1 MELTNRLWFL
11 FALLFFINCSS
22 GESDGNEDVGHEI
35 VIENAVKADVEFV
48 KSSKKVIPLET
59 TSDCLLGS
67 VDNIVANDEYI
78 FIVSERNVYQFNM
91 NGNFI
96 RVVCKQG
103 RGPNELVDI
112 RGIVL
117 KNNILYLQDFGG
129 KILMYGMDG
138 KYLKTVTLTKGDF
151 IGFYPNT
158 EDSFWIHYYL
168 YPNGTSPYYL
178 SLVDSGMQL
187 LSTWQPK
194 NERGMHIYMPERY
207 FVENSNNELF
217 YYHHTTNM
225 VYKLSEGSARAEF
238 LFNLGD
244 NAPDYNLIPT
254 LKTDEAI
261 DNEFLN
267 HYRVSEIG
275 FLHNYL
281 LFQFCECK
289 PNFVPA
295 KNWHGI
301 YDMIRG
307 KTYVVENSLSM
318 EFPSYNYA
326 IVRNGVV
333 RYNYYPIPR
342 LKGARRA
349 EIERLC
355 NKKLSDDDNP
365 IILIDT
371 IYDCKITPC

>member
-48 KSSKKVIPLET
+48 KSSKRVIPLET

-67 VDNIVANDEYI
+67 IDNIVANDEYI
-78 FIVSERNVYQFNM
+78 FIVSERSVYQFNM
-91 NGNFI
+91 NGDFI
-96 RVVCKQG
+96 RVVCKKG
-103 RGPNELVDI
+103 RGPNESVDI
-112 RGIVL
+112 SGIVL

-158 EDSFWIHYYL
+158 EDSFWIHYYI
-168 YPNGTSPYYL
+168 YSNGTSPYYL
-178 SLVDSGMQL
+178 SLVDSSMQPQ
-187 LSTWQPK
+187 SSWQPK
-194 NERGMHIYMPERY
+194 DEMGMHICMPERY

-267 HYRVSEIG
+267 HYRVSYIG

-281 LFQFCECK
+281 LFKFRK
-289 PNFVPA
+289 FHANFLQGQNLVYI
-295 KNWHGI
+295 H
-301 YDMIRG
+301 
-307 KTYVVENSLSM
+307 
-318 EFPSYNYA
+318 
-326 IVRNGVV
+326 
-333 RYNYYPIPR
+333 
-342 LKGARRA
+342 
-349 EIERLC
+349 EI
-355 NKKLSDDDNP
+355 
-365 IILIDT
+365 
-371 IYDCKITPC
+371 

>member
-1 MELTNRLWFL
+1 MKLINRLCL
-11 FALLFFINCSS
+11 LCLTLFFVNCSGGS
-22 GESDGNEDVGHEI
+22 EANKMIKHQICID
-35 VIENAVKADVEFV
+35 NAIKADIKFTT
-48 KSSKKVIPLET
+48 SHHRAIPLET
-59 TSDCLLGS
+59 APNCLLGAI
-67 VDNIVANDEYI
+67 DDIVANDEYI
-78 FIVSERNVYQFNM
+78 FIVSERSVYQFNM
-91 NGNFI
+91 NGDFI
-96 RVVCKQG
+96 RVVCKKG
-103 RGPNELVDI
+103 RGPNESVDI
-112 RGIVL
+112 SGIVL

-158 EDSFWIHYYL
+158 EDSFWIHYYI
-168 YPNGTSPYYL
+168 YSNGTSPYYL
-178 SLVDSGMQL
+178 SLVDSSMQPQ
-187 LSTWQPK
+187 SSWQPK
-194 NERGMHIYMPERY
+194 DEMGMHICMPERY

-261 DNEFLN
+261 NNEFLN

-281 LFQFCECK
+281 LFKFRECK

-301 YDMIRG
+301 YDMISG
-307 KTYVVENSLSM
+307 KTYVVENSLSL
-318 EFPSYNYA
+318 EFPFYNCA
-326 IVRNGVV
+326 TVRDGVV
-333 RYNYYPIPR
+333 RYNYCSIPR
-342 LKGARRA
+342 LKGERRV

-365 IILIDT
+365 VLLIDT
-371 IYDCKITPC
+371 IYDCKIIPL